1 MTYNQVIKRITE
13 LLQSHAMI
21 KTVKTDPPA
30 EWLMKETQPE
40 YPLACFWIDNGTF
53 NPGREQSYIINF
65 FFLDKS
71 DIENRIADDV
81 ISDMISVAYDI
92 VEKMRLGSNG
102 YFIDDAVNF
111 QTISDK
117 YEDYLGGCSMVINL
131 TAQSEFN
138 ACNFVNV

>member
-1 MTYNQVIKRITE
+1 VTPK
-13 LLQSHAMI
+13 
-21 KTVKTDPPA
+21 
-30 EWLMKETQPE
+30 EWLNKDEKPVYPICCFAISSGSLNKGKEQV
-40 YPLACFWIDNGTF
+40 YNA
-53 NPGREQSYIINF
+53 QF

-71 DIENRIADDV
+71 DVENRIADDV
-81 ISDMISVAYDI
+81 ISDMVSVAYDI

-102 YFIDDAVNF
+102 YFIDDAINF
-111 QTISDK
+111 NTISDK